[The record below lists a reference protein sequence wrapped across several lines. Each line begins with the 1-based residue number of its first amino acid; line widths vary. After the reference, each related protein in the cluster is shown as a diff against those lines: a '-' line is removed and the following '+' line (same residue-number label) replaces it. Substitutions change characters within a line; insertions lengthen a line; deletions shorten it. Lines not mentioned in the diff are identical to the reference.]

1 MSGPAAPVFH
11 SRPTLGDEEVSALT
25 AVIASGQ
32 VAQGPRVE
40 AFERAVASLLGRRGG
55 VAVSSGTAAL
65 ELALLVLGVGT
76 GDEVVLPSYVCAAP
90 WLAVRRVGAV
100 PRIVDI
106 DPASYALD
114 PAAVKPALSPRT
126 RAIIVPHLF
135 GLPADLTALQSL
147 GVPLIEDC
155 AQTLCATERGRQV
168 GTVGVLTVCSFY
180 ATKFLCAG
188 EGGMVLADD
197 PALLEK
203 GRALREYDE
212 RPALRPDAFNR
223 KMTDLQAALGIIQV
237 GRIGEFV
244 SRRAA
249 IAQAYGAALAPMG
262 WHLPAVP
269 AGRTHVYYRYVVRL
283 PSDAVRLDDL
293 LRRVEQR
300 GVHCRRPVF
309 RPLHQYMDLAGYPAS
324 EEAHARALS
333 LPIYPAL
340 TDEQVR
346 RVIHALQEALP

>member
-1 MSGPAAPVFH
+1 MSGPPTPILH
-11 SRPTLGDEEVSALT
+11 SRPTLGDEEVRAVT
-25 AVIASGQ
+25 AVVGSGQ

-40 AFERAVASLLGRRGG
+40 AFERALASVMGRRGG

-65 ELALLVLGVGT
+65 EVALLALGIGR

-90 WLAVRRVGAV
+90 WLAVTRVGAA

-114 PAAVKPALSPRT
+114 PAAVKAALSSRT

-135 GLPADLTALQSL
+135 GLPADLTALQDL

-168 GTVGVLTVCSFY
+168 GTVGVLSVCSFY

-197 PALLEK
+197 PALLDK
-203 GRALREYDE
+203 AHALREYDE
-212 RPALRPDAFNR
+212 RPVLRQDAFNY
-223 KMTDLQAALGIIQV
+223 KMTDLQAALGESQV
-237 GRIGEFV
+237 ARLGEFV

-249 IAQAYGAALAPMG
+249 IARAYEAALAPLG
-262 WHLPAVP
+262 LQPPAVP
-269 AGRTHVYYRYVVRL
+269 EGRTHVYYRYVMRL
-283 PSDAVRLDDL
+283 SGEASLDDVL
-293 LRRVEQR
+293 ARLERR

-309 RPLHQYMDLAGYPAS
+309 RPLHHYVDLAGCPAS
-324 EEAHARALS
+324 EEAHARAIS
-333 LPIYPAL
+333 LPIYPSL
-340 TDEQVR
+340 TDRQVTE
-346 RVIHALQEALP
+346 VIRALQEALSA